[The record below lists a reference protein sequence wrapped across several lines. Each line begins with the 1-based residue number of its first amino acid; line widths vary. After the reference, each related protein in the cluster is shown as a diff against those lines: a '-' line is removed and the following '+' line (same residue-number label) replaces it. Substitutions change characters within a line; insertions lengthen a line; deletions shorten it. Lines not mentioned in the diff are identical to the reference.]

1 MACRVDYEQSLRMD
15 TRARKSSEANES
27 EKQEA
32 EALSSPAALR
42 LD

>member
-1 MACRVDYEQSLRMD
+1 MACSVDCEQSLRMD

-32 EALSSPAALR
+32 EALSSPSALR